1 MAAAAGHVQCSVGA
15 GAVNVQVL
23 LPCRC
28 SSAALAMAH
37 QDRLEPKKQQQ
48 DGEAEHEG
56 AFGLSTL
63 ELRPEH
69 DAVGELRAGWAVV
82 A

>member
-1 MAAAAGHVQCSVGA
+1 MKVLCSV
-15 GAVNVQVL
+15 
-23 LPCRC
+23 
-28 SSAALAMAH
+28 ALAMAH
-37 QDRLEPKKQQQ
+37 QDRLEPIKQKQ
-48 DGEAEHEG
+48 DGEAEHEE

-69 DAVGELRAGWAVV
+69 NAVGELRVGWAVV